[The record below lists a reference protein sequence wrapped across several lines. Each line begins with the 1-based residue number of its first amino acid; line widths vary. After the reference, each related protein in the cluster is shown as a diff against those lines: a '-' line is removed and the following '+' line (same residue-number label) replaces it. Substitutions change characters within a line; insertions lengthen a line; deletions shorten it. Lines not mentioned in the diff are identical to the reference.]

1 MTIGRT
7 EFLRLYRSSL
17 RAAQQFETYN
27 FRKYFYRRTRDRFR
41 TASTLGDAQMVE
53 KAVLEAQ
60 EELKVMQRQGVVN
73 RMFSHKHTALEADPQ
88 YAGRARRFGAIA
100 KKEKA
105 LEAIGGQGPTDSTV
119 TMAMAQRM

>member
-53 KAVLEAQ
+53 KAMLEAQ

-88 YAGRARRFGAIA
+88 YASRARRFGA
-100 KKEKA
+100 
-105 LEAIGGQGPTDSTV
+105 
-119 TMAMAQRM
+119 